1 MPEWGVPLPAT
12 GVCVRRGAHRSG
24 LDIAHPGRV
33 AGIGRD
39 GRVTSHCIASHRID
53 EAFDEVRSAFGVWR
67 STLGVRRDAH
77 RHSVCLG
84 FSYVASGP
92 PHQST

>member
-24 LDIAHPGRV
+24 LDIAHPRRV

-39 GRVTSHCIASHRID
+39 GRVTSHCIASHRIASHRID
-53 EAFDEVRSAFGVWR
+53 EAFDEVRSAFGVRR
-67 STLGVRRDAH
+67 SAFGVTRIGIPSA
-77 RHSVCLG
+77 
-84 FSYVASGP
+84 
-92 PHQST
+92 